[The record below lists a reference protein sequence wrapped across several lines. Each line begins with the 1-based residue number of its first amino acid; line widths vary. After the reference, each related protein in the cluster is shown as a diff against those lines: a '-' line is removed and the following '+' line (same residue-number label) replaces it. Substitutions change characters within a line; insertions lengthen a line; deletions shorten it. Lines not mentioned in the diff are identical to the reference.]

1 MAKKDFSTKANPAVN
16 PAMQFLSTPE
26 PTKQTKRQA
35 DHAIGKQERKSKRL
49 NLLLQPSIL
58 DDLTKVAY
66 MRQTSV
72 NDLIN
77 TTLKALV
84 KAEASTVDKYNQI
97 FGGEDK

>member
-1 MAKKDFSTKANPAVN
+1 MAKKDFSTKANPAIN
-16 PAMQFLSTPE
+16 PTLQFLTVPDQKTWQK
-26 PTKQTKRQA
+26 PNKTTARQE
-35 DHAIGKQERKSKRL
+35 ERKTKRL

-58 DDLTKVAY
+58 EDLTKVAY

-84 KAEASTVDKYNQI
+84 KSETATVEKYNQV
-97 FGGEDK
+97 FDKSK